1 MSTQHVE
8 DAHEVVL
15 VSGLCAELIDE
26 RLRNVCRLADVGH
39 RATAFYLADL
49 HTRGLHAALG
59 MPTTV
64 TYAVRSLGMSRRQA
78 RELLDAGL
86 RLPDL
91 CRIDAAFAERS
102 LSWSRV
108 RRLCEVATPATEV
121 AWLERAMTGTQD
133 ELDRLVRRAHRGDA
147 PPSGDGLPRAR
158 FALHIELDEL
168 QWQMWEN
175 ARAKLLAELPCGDEL
190 RDADIATEM
199 LRLVLASDADGSV
212 PGRKAVEGGAFR
224 VVAEEREAAS
234 DPRIE
239 ALVSEAAT
247 PPWLRTKVLT
257 RDGHA
262 CLNCGSRR
270 ALHAHHVVFRSRG
283 GPTAIDNLATTCNR
297 CHSLVHSGFLDV
309 EVAQCAAGDPRRV
322 AFTFHDMHGR
332 RVDRRVLTG
341 ARVALHGV
349 AVGAATEVAAAALG
363 MTQGV
368 ARHEE
373 VPAVEHRE
381 MRGVAQG
388 AASGAAP
395 LELDVRWLAARL
407 DWFDVRGGRFVLRA
421 QFRERFELEMAA
433 RQCETPA
440 GSAVG

>member
-158 FALHIELDEL
+158 FALHLEFDEL

-224 VVAEEREAAS
+224 VLVEEREAES

-239 ALVSEAAT
+239 ALVSEGAT
-247 PPWLRTKVLT
+247 PPRLRAKVLA

-283 GPTAIDNLATTCNR
+283 GPTTIDNLASLCTR
-297 CHSLVHSGFLDV
+297 CHGLVHSDFLEV
-309 EVAQCAAGDPRRV
+309 EVAQCAAGEPRRV
-322 AFTFHDMHGR
+322 AFTFHDLHGR

-341 ARVALHGV
+341 ARISLHPSGAQGAEQGLARGV
-349 AVGAATEVAAAALG
+349 I
-363 MTQGV
+363 
-368 ARHEE
+368 
-373 VPAVEHRE
+373 PAVERVE
-381 MRGVAQG
+381 SRGVAQCA
-388 AASGAAP
+388 AASAAP
-395 LELDVRWLAARL
+395 EKLDVRWLVAHL
-407 DWFDVRGGRFVLRA
+407 DWFDTRGGRFVLKA

-433 RQCETPA
+433 RSCDAPEHA
-440 GSAVG
+440 GTG